1 MAKPKPQ
8 VLDSSRE
15 LLHLGFHEM
24 LGRRIFLCRNVL
36 RIAAGAS
43 VSQEA
48 FGRLVAGRCLS
59 HPNNSDPRSTLA
71 GFSKVNVS
79 RWERGKAAPPLRVIQ
94 AIGELV
100 GADPGWIAF
109 GEGSGA
115 PKPGFAASWSA
126 AAGGELVGGTKP
138 HNS

>member
-1 MAKPKPQ
+1 MAKPAPQ
-8 VLDSSRE
+8 VLDRSRG
-15 LLHLGFHEM
+15 LLYLSFDEM
-24 LGRRIFLCRNVL
+24 LGRRIFLCRNAL
-36 RIAAGAS
+36 RVISGES
-43 VSQEA
+43 VSQAA
-48 FGRLVAGRCLS
+48 FGRLVAGRCLP
-59 HPNNSDPRSTLA
+59 HPNISDARSTLA

-115 PKPGFAASWSA
+115 PKPGFAAGWSA
-126 AAGGELVGGTKP
+126 AAGVESGGGTKP

>member
-8 VLDSSRE
+8 VLDGSRE
-15 LLHLGFHEM
+15 LLHLDFPEM
-24 LGRRIFLCRNVL
+24 LGRRIFLCRNAL
-36 RIAAGAS
+36 RIAAGES

-48 FGRLVAGRCLS
+48 FGRLVAGRCPP
-59 HPNNSDPRSTLA
+59 HPNISDPRSTWA

-109 GEGSGA
+109 GQASGA
-115 PKPGFAASWSA
+115 PQPGFAIGWSA
-126 AAGGELVGGTKP
+126 KADSE
-138 HNS
+138 